1 MPKINELKNQF
12 KRLFFHK
19 KKKSSP
25 PIYQISFTQFRYFYF
40 LFIKGEE
47 IYNAK
52 IKFLA
57 ELLFGE
63 YNSIDPVIFHNN
75 LFLYCPNKNTVKF
88 FFTKEF
94 QMRCQ
99 NKEQDLFLK
108 NNFIH
113 YFQDKM

>member
-1 MPKINELKNQF
+1 
-12 KRLFFHK
+12 
-19 KKKSSP
+19 
-25 PIYQISFTQFRYFYF
+25 

-57 ELLFGE
+57 ELLFE
-63 YNSIDPVIFHNN
+63 EHNSTDPVIFHNN

-108 NNFIH
+108 NNFLH